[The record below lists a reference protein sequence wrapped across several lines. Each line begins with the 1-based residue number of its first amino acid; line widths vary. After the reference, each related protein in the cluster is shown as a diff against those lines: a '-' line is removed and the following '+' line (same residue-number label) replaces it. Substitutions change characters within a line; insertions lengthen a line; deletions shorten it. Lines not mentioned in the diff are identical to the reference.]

1 MSEFF
6 LTRHSKSNYNE
17 YDKTLQGENPK
28 GAFDHSKQ
36 ESSDLSEAGLILARE
51 KAKDFFDKLR
61 PETDRVFFVTSNEA
75 RAIGTANVYRLEAKS
90 RGFEIIKPEHTRSNL
105 AKKEGEGELRA
116 IETLS
121 LNTKNTLQ
129 FLVFSSSEPSVNW
142 ANVDDDFKQKW
153 QEARKIIEAD
163 NKGSWGSNFAAHST
177 KIKSIFPDVE
187 TAEQFYNTK
196 FKNILRLI
204 KWANKK
210 IQGAEGKK
218 IKVLGF
224 GHEDYLVKFL
234 QEEFLQEGIQNCETI
249 QFNIDDNANMQA
261 EARGQT
267 KDVKI

>member
-1 MSEFF
+1 MLEFF

-17 YDKTLQGENPK
+17 YDKTLQGENPQE
-28 GAFDHSKQ
+28 GFDHSKQ
-36 ESSDLSEAGLILARE
+36 ESSDLSEAGIKLARE
-51 KAKDFFDKLR
+51 KAKEFFEKLK

-75 RAIGTANVYRLEAKS
+75 RAIGTANIYRLEARS
-90 RGFEIIKPEHTRSNL
+90 RGFEIIEPEHTRSNL
-105 AKKEGEGELRA
+105 AEKEGEGELRA

-142 ANVDDDFKQKW
+142 ANVDDNFKQSW

-163 NKGSWGSNFAAHST
+163 NKGSWGSNFATHST
-177 KIKSIFPDVE
+177 EIKRIFPNVE

-204 KWANKK
+204 KWADKK
-210 IQGAEGKK
+210 TQGIGGKQ

-234 QEEFLQEGIQNCETI
+234 QDEFSQEGIRNCETI
-249 QFNIDDNANMQA
+249 QFNIDDKANIQA
-261 EARGQT
+261 GAREQT